1 MLASPSDQLRADS
14 SEISSFSFLGK
25 MAVFNQTIPLCTHF
39 QISTIR
45 TPPANAQAYCHN
57 YYAIVT
63 KIIQIFD
70 GECCRVLQCGAV
82 CCSVLQC
89 AAVCCSL
96 LQCATVCCSLL
107 QCAAVCCSLLQF
119 ADVFGVQSQ
128 SLESLC
134 LKLRTSKSYVLQC
147 DAACCSV

>member
-70 GECCRVLQCGAV
+70 GECCRCCRVLQSVAKCCRV
-82 CCSVLQC
+82 LQSVTMWCSVLQC
-89 AAVCCSL
+89 AAVCCSV
-96 LQCATVCCSLL
+96 LQFAAVCYSLL
-107 QCAAVCCSLLQF
+107 QFVAVCCSVLQF
-119 ADVFGVQSQ
+119 AAV
-128 SLESLC
+128 C
-134 LKLRTSKSYVLQC
+134 
-147 DAACCSV
+147 